1 MSAPANIEEEL
12 EKLST
17 FDLPHHQ
24 IHHQAFRHKY
34 HTKQQ
39 KSGSRQEL
47 EDYDEYCQIWKASR
61 RKKEL
66 ELEQAKE

>member
-34 HTKQQ
+34 I
-39 KSGSRQEL
+39 S
-47 EDYDEYCQIWKASR
+47 Y
-61 RKKEL
+61 
-66 ELEQAKE
+66 